1 MANWWNRRTGRFH
14 GNSNIV
20 KVSLHRANKPTRAP
34 AEREKREKRKEGG
47 VTSRRKVR
55 PGNIS
60 RRGRTKRDTMPRAG
74 SILLGREDHG
84 REDEAE
90 RELRSAERSGPTLL
104 LKRCSHRTTF
114 GKQRATGR
122 EPKKR
127 N

>member
-1 MANWWNRRTGRFH
+1 MGIRTSLRFHCTRQIKDKSTGR
-14 GNSNIV
+14 
-20 KVSLHRANKPTRAP
+20 T
-34 AEREKREKRKEGG
+34 KREKRKEGG

-90 RELRSAERSGPTLL
+90 VT
-104 LKRCSHRTTF
+104 
-114 GKQRATGR
+114 
-122 EPKKR
+122 
-127 N
+127 